1 MTATIII
8 SKILSNP
15 NTIMLLSMAS
25 VAFLEAKIKMAKA
38 PLKIPPHFVS
48 RPKSA
53 FKPKAAPAILP
64 TLKKNHPKS
73 PETLVNNRYPVRLY
87 WQYQMHAS
95 G

>member
-38 PLKIPPHFVS
+38 PLKIPPPLLYLGQKVH
-48 RPKSA
+48 
-53 FKPKAAPAILP
+53 LN
-64 TLKKNHPKS
+64 LKLH
-73 PETLVNNRYPVRLY
+73 L
-87 WQYQMHAS
+87 QYYRH
-95 G
+95 

>member
-8 SKILSNP
+8 SRILSNP

-25 VAFLEAKIKMAKA
+25 VAFLEAKIKMANA

-53 FKPKAAPAILP
+53 FKPKAAPAMLP
-64 TLKKNHPKS
+64 TLKKNPPKI
-73 PETLVNNRYPVRLY
+73 TRN
-87 WQYQMHAS
+87 AS
-95 G
+95 K

>member
-1 MTATIII
+1 MIRR
-8 SKILSNP
+8 ILSNP

-53 FKPKAAPAILP
+53 FRPKAAPAMLP
-64 TLKKNHPKS
+64 ILKKKPPRMTRK
-73 PETLVNNRYPVRLY
+73 
-87 WQYQMHAS
+87 AS
-95 G
+95 K